1 MSENE
6 NTTQAADEERPMSD
20 KFPQHHKN
28 LLDALAGAVMHNS
41 LALMRCKNK
50 AGEDRSVVCLVQPD
64 PQEEGGMTFV
74 PLAELIES
82 EDIYGQ
88 YDPPSEAS
96 IDAEN
101 ASEATAVEQAVPESA
116 ESVKH

>member
-6 NTTQAADEERPMSD
+6 NTTQVAEEEQPMSN

-96 IDAEN
+96 IDADR
-101 ASEATAVEQAVPESA
+101 AAEQAVTESA
-116 ESVKH
+116 DAVKH